1 VAKKVLSPNSDCIT
15 SLGSIEFLK
24 STAFGTIYEILLHLL
39 EVIGLVLKTPK
50 L

>member
-1 VAKKVLSPNSDCIT
+1 VAKKVLSPKSDCTT

-39 EVIGLVLKTPK
+39 EVICLVLKTPK